1 MAQLCMP
8 SVPMCVCYTNPNPN
22 LQPPGV
28 NELGSQRALP
38 LSKWAMRFEMRVRGA
53 HKSKSHSEIGGLL
66 LETLSTARRLSQS
79 VIVAWARQF
88 CKGPQSLY
96 HTAN

>member
-1 MAQLCMP
+1 MAQRCMP
-8 SVPMCVCYTNPNPN
+8 SVPMCVYYTNPS

-28 NELGSQRALP
+28 NELGSQKALP

-53 HKSKSHSEIGGLL
+53 HRCVVVGDTIWYLA
-66 LETLSTARRLSQS
+66 STARPLSQS